1 MAVVAEPEQ
10 QLAWEARQRPRA
22 AIAAIVAGFLTLA
35 GYLWAGLGL
44 RDTPRAGFLESL
56 ANAFEPG
63 PIGTQPSVKGAIFAY
78 YDENALTIIGS
89 ATVRALALLALGWTV
104 TFLAAATR
112 ARRPELL
119 RLVVYLPVIGA
130 ALAAISTLA
139 GAVGTIVAISDFLDG
154 PRTVDAAR
162 DVGGGSLL
170 ITAEILGQIGPLAL
184 VAGLFLVTLN
194 AMRVGLLTRFLGF
207 LGIIAAVLTILPL
220 MPLPVVQ
227 SFWLVGVGLLM
238 LGLVRGGL
246 PPAWRTGRAE
256 PWPTAVEAA
265 QRRRAAEDR
274 KQGIVRPEPEP
285 EPQPASAGR
294 GHPSSKKRKRKRRD

>member
-1 MAVVAEPEQ
+1 VAVVAEPEQ

-22 AIAAIVAGFLTLA
+22 AIAAVVAGVLTLA

-44 RDTPRAGFLESL
+44 RDTPPAGFLESL

-63 PIGTQPSVKGAIFAY
+63 PVGTQPSVKRGIFAY
-78 YDENALTIIGS
+78 YDEHAITIIGS
-89 ATVRALALLALGWTV
+89 AVVRAIALLALGWAI

-112 ARRPELL
+112 ARRPEVL
-119 RLVVYLPVIGA
+119 RLVVYLPLIGA
-130 ALAAISTLA
+130 ALAALSTVA
-139 GAVGTIVAISDFLDG
+139 GAVGTISAISDFLDG

-207 LGIIAAVLTILPL
+207 LGIISAVLTILPL

-227 SFWLVGVGLLM
+227 SFWLVGTGLLM

-246 PPAWRTGRAE
+246 PPAWRTGRPE
-256 PWPTAVEAA
+256 PWPTSMEAA

-285 EPQPASAGR
+285 EPAPAGGA
-294 GHPSSKKRKRKRRD
+294 HPSSKKRKRKRRD

>member
-1 MAVVAEPEQ
+1 MAVTAEPEQ

-22 AIAAIVAGFLTLA
+22 AIAALVAAFLTMA
-35 GYLWAGLGL
+35 GYLWAGLAL

-56 ANAFEPG
+56 ANALEPG
-63 PIGTQPSVKGAIFAY
+63 PIGTRPSVKTPLFEY
-78 YDENALTIIGS
+78 YDEHMATIVGS
-89 ATVRALALLALGWTV
+89 AVVRGLALVALGWAV

-119 RLVVYLPVIGA
+119 RLVVYLPIVGA
-130 ALAAISTLA
+130 ALAAVSTIA
-139 GAVGTIVAISDFLDG
+139 GAIGTMFAISDFLDG

-162 DVGGGSLL
+162 DIGGGSLL
-170 ITAEILGQIGPLAL
+170 LTAEIVGQIGPLAL

-227 SFWLVGVGLLM
+227 SFWLVGVGLLL
-238 LGLVRGGL
+238 LGAVRGGL
-246 PPAWRTGRAE
+246 PPAWRTGKAE
-256 PWPTAVEAA
+256 PWPSNQELAA
-265 QRRRAAEDR
+265 ARRQAAAEKHR
-274 KQGIVRPEPEP
+274 GSPEPVPEPEP
-285 EPQPASAGR
+285 VPAGR
-294 GHPSSKKRKRKRRD
+294 AHPSSKKRKRKRRG